1 MMVLMLFKQIWI
13 PQPLYRGLPWAAGV
27 VGAAGFVAAGPSM
40 LMVVV
45 SWAVMTYGLLIMAL
59 RMCLRG
65 LSNAM

>member
-1 MMVLMLFKQIWI
+1 MRKLMRKIWI
-13 PQPLYRGLPWAAGV
+13 PTRLYNALPWAAKV

-59 RMCLRG
+59 RMCLGG
-65 LSNAM
+65 LSNG